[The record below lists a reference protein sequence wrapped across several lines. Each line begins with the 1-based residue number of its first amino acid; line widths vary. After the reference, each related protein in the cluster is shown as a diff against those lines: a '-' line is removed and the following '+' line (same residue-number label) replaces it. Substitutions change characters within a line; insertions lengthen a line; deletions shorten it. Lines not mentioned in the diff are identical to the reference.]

1 MLRKCRRRR
10 WPRLHRRVSPGPRG
24 TAPERILQRSGTP
37 AARARVR
44 AQLRQQGAD
53 EPPSP
58 ASNAAQQPSCQLAS
72 NSTNWRMLGPL
83 VPALASVLTPRKK
96 LKGGKGGWAEP

>member
-58 ASNAAQQPSCQLAS
+58 AASNAAQQPSCQLHGVEFDELENAGTTGTGTGIGTHPS
-72 NSTNWRMLGPL
+72 EKN
-83 VPALASVLTPRKK
+83 
-96 LKGGKGGWAEP
+96 